1 MAAPVPYRIDQTKSM
16 PNFPPTVYYRDTY
29 GFDDRPSES
38 DNDSITT
45 KSTVTVRT
53 TYNINPGGGGGMAI
67 NPTYQQIH
75 NRNMNNVDPSK
86 IMNYSHVSNSFHV
99 EQLVTSKI
107 LTPNPRT
114 ILICV
119 LIAAASAIQL
129 LIFSMI
135 AVFYDGPFPWPI
147 ILCFLM
153 LCNCLVIFI
162 FIRCQPTRGWLIASL
177 IAAALSFIE
186 CTGLF
191 FWTALLIGDEEK
203 YLERVGAND
212 NRIVT
217 STRIAMY
224 MCQMLF
230 APIHLIACGLIIWKL
245 RTQLSPSDD
254 VVNGYFLSEPELGH
268 QKILVPIELRQIRDQ
283 SDDETENASIGV
295 QTGGSRNN

>member
-1 MAAPVPYRIDQTKSM
+1 M

-75 NRNMNNVDPSK
+75 NRNMNNGDSSK
-86 IMNYSHVSNSFHV
+86 AMNYSHVSNSFHV

-119 LIAAASAIQL
+119 LIAAASAVQ
-129 LIFSMI
+129 
-135 AVFYDGPFPWPI
+135 
-147 ILCFLM
+147 
-153 LCNCLVIFI
+153 
-162 FIRCQPTRGWLIASL
+162 LIASL

-186 CTGLF
+186 CTSFF

-203 YLERVGAND
+203 YLEKVGAND

-230 APIHLIACGLIIWKL
+230 GPIHLIACGLIIWKL
-245 RTQLSPSDD
+245 RTQLSPSDE

>member
-1 MAAPVPYRIDQTKSM
+1 M
-16 PNFPPTVYYRDTY
+16 PNFPPSVYYRDTY

-53 TYNINPGGGGGMAI
+53 TYNINPGGGGGMAT
-67 NPTYQQIH
+67 NPTYHHIH
-75 NRNMNNVDPSK
+75 GRATNHTTDPTKLMS
-86 IMNYSHVSNSFHV
+86 NSHASNSFHV

-114 ILICV
+114 IIICD
-119 LIAAASAIQL
+119 LIATASAIQL
-129 LIFSMI
+129 LIFSII
-135 AVFYDGPFPWPI
+135 AVFYDGPFPWT
-147 ILCFLM
+147 ILLCVLM
-153 LCNCLVIFI
+153 ICNCLIVFTFI
-162 FIRCQPTRGWLIASL
+162 KCQPTRGWLIASL
-177 IAAALSFIE
+177 IASAASFIE

-191 FWTALLIGDEEK
+191 FWTALLISDEEK
-203 YLERVGAND
+203 YLESVGAHD

-245 RTQLSPSDD
+245 RTQLSPSDEI
-254 VVNGYFLSEPELGH
+254 VNGYFLSEPELGH
-268 QKILVPIELRQIRDQ
+268 QKILVPIELRQIRDH
-283 SDDETENASIGV
+283 SDDDMDNASIGV

>member
-1 MAAPVPYRIDQTKSM
+1 MAAPVPFRIDQAKSM

-53 TYNINPGGGGGMAI
+53 TYNINPQGGGGMAI
-67 NPTYQQIH
+67 NPTYQHIH
-75 NRNMNNVDPSK
+75 SRNMNDQTK
-86 IMNYSHVSNSFHV
+86 MMNYSHASNSFHV

-135 AVFYDGPFPWPI
+135 AVFYDGPFPWTTL
-147 ILCFLM
+147 LCLLM
-153 LCNCLVIFI
+153 ICNCLVVLT
-162 FIRCQPTRGWLIASL
+162 FIRCQPTRAWLIASL
-177 IAAALSFIE
+177 IAASTSFIE

-191 FWTALLIGDEEK
+191 FWTALLVSDEEK
-203 YLERVGAND
+203 YLQKVGADD

-230 APIHLIACGLIIWKL
+230 APIHLITCGLIIWKL
-245 RTQLSPSDD
+245 RTQLSPTDEI
-254 VVNGYFLSEPELGH
+254 VNGYFLSEPELGH
-268 QKILVPIELRQIRDQ
+268 QKILVPIELRQIRND
-283 SDDETENASIGV
+283 SDDETDNASIGV
-295 QTGGSRNN
+295 QTSGSRKN